1 MIRLVKKYKVL
12 ADGYPWNLLMDERNK
27 TMAFSHG
34 DLLFVFNWHPSASI
48 PDYELPVQAPGK
60 YVPVLSTDE
69 NRFGGQERQSMAAEH
84 FSFDAGEGDGQ
95 RQPHIRIYNTSRTA
109 TVYLRKK

>member
-1 MIRLVKKYKVL
+1 
-12 ADGYPWNLLMDERNK
+12 
-27 TMAFSHG
+27 MAFSHS

-84 FSFDAGEGDGQ
+84 FSFVAEMGDGL
-95 RQPHIRIYNTSRTA
+95 RQPHIRSYNTSRTA

>member
-1 MIRLVKKYKVL
+1 MISRYETQEIKKI
-12 ADGYPWNLLMDERNK
+12 W
-27 TMAFSHG
+27 
-34 DLLFVFNWHPSASI
+34 
-48 PDYELPVQAPGK
+48 
-60 YVPVLSTDE
+60 TDE

-84 FSFDAGEGDGQ
+84 FSFDAEKGDGQ